1 MGVRAIS
8 GRKPDKMP
16 PYLLGNDIFAAASGT
31 NVVLLDLTHDAYL
44 TLSADDAQL
53 LRHSIGGWPAV
64 AANMTLPVE
73 RRTSA
78 CAQLTADMLSR
89 GLITDVP
96 TQGKLAAPL
105 EYVSPKATL
114 IEPATVF
121 SPIAR
126 AGIPLESSHVWR
138 FALAIGAAVTSLRS
152 RGLCRTVHRV
162 AGRKRLRATHG
173 VATNSQDLRDLVC
186 IFNTLRPF
194 AYASAQACLLHSLSL
209 IMFLRL
215 YEIYPMWMF
224 GVATEPFAAHSWVQ
238 SGEMLLND
246 SLERVER
253 YTPIMAV

>member
-1 MGVRAIS
+1 
-8 GRKPDKMP
+8 MP
-16 PYLLGNDIFAAASGT
+16 PYLLGKDVFAAASGT
-31 NVVLLDLTHDAYL
+31 NVVLLDLTRDAYL
-44 TLSADDAQL
+44 TLSGDDAQL
-53 LRHSIGGWPAV
+53 LRYSIIGWPAV

-73 RRTSA
+73 RCSSA

-89 GLITDVP
+89 GLITDDP
-96 TQGKLAAPL
+96 AQGRLAAPL
-105 EYVSPKATL
+105 DYVGLKATL

-126 AGIPLESSHVWR
+126 ARIPIKGSHVWR
-138 FALAIGAAVTSLRS
+138 FALAIGDAVTSLRH

-162 AGRKRLRATHG
+162 AHRKRTRATRDA
-173 VATNSQDLRDLVC
+173 ATNIRDLRDLVC

-238 SGEMLLND
+238 SGEILLND
-246 SLERVER
+246 SLERIER

>member
-1 MGVRAIS
+1 MGVGAIR
-8 GRKPDKMP
+8 GGKPDKMP
-16 PYLLGNDIFAAASGT
+16 PYLLGNDVFAAASGT
-31 NVVLLDLTHDAYL
+31 NVVLLDLARDAYL

-53 LRHSIGGWPAV
+53 LRYSIGGWPAV
-64 AANMTLPVE
+64 SANTTLPPE
-73 RRTSA
+73 RRTLA
-78 CAQLTADMLSR
+78 CEQLTADMLSR
-89 GLITDVP
+89 GLITDDP
-96 TQGKLAAPL
+96 AQGKLAAPL
-105 EYVSPKATL
+105 EYVSLKTTL

-121 SPIAR
+121 SPIAC
-126 AGIPLESSHVWR
+126 AGSPLESSHVWR
-138 FALAIGAAVTSLRS
+138 FAFAVGAAATSLRR

-162 AGRKRLRATHG
+162 AHRKRLRAAHD
-173 VATNSQDLRDLVC
+173 AAMNIQDLRDLVC

-215 YEIYPMWMF
+215 YEIYPTWMF

-238 SGEMLLND
+238 SGEILLND

>member
-1 MGVRAIS
+1 MGVEFICD
-8 GRKPDKMP
+8 RKSDEMP
-16 PYLLGNDIFAAASGT
+16 PYLLGNDVFAAVSGT
-31 NVVLLDLTHDAYL
+31 NVVLLDLTRDTYL

-53 LRHSIGGWPAV
+53 LRYTIAGWPAV
-64 AANMTLPVE
+64 ASKMTLPVE
-73 RRTSA
+73 RCTSA
-78 CAQLTADMLSR
+78 CTQLTADMLSR
-89 GLITDVP
+89 GLLTDDP
-96 TQGKLAAPL
+96 ALGKPATSL
-105 EYVSPKATL
+105 EYVSLKATL

-126 AGIPLESSHVWR
+126 AGIPIESSHVWR
-138 FALAIGAAVTSLRS
+138 FAFAIGAAATSLRR

-162 AGRKRLRATHG
+162 AHRKRTRAVHG
-173 VATNSQDLRDLVC
+173 AATDIQDLRDLVC

-215 YEIYPMWMF
+215 YEIYPTWMF

-238 SGEMLLND
+238 SGEMLFND
-246 SLERVER
+246 SLERVKR